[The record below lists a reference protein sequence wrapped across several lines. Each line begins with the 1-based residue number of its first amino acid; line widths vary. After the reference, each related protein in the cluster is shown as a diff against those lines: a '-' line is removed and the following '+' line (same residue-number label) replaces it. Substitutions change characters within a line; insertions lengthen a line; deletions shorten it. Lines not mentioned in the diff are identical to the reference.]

1 MSFRIEEKVI
11 LHISDYLKIK
21 KIINKENK
29 NSSLFPSRKITS
41 LYFDNHSYEM
51 FVDSQE
57 GSLPRKK
64 IRIRT
69 YPESLNSE
77 FLLEEKINS
86 CEGKFK
92 KSLLI
97 TKNQYFEYSKKGIFD
112 KIYNNCE
119 PKLWVQYEREYLS
132 YLGYRITIDKNLQF
146 SMPKIK
152 HTSKLQNKMILE
164 VKSKNLKCDIFDG
177 IFPFERSRFSKY
189 CEGIKLMY
197 DKI

>member
-11 LHISDYLKIK
+11 LHTSDYLKLK

-29 NSSLFPSRKITS
+29 DSALFPSRKITS
-41 LYFDNHSYEM
+41 LYFDNNYNEM
-51 FVDSQE
+51 FQDSQE

-69 YPESLNSE
+69 YPESLNNE
-77 FLLEEKINS
+77 FFLEEKINS

-92 KSLLI
+92 KSLSI
-97 TKNQYFEYSKKGIFD
+97 TKKQYFDYYNQGIFD
-112 KIYNNCE
+112 KTYNNCQ
-119 PKLWVQYEREYLS
+119 PKLWVKYEREYLS
-132 YLGYRITIDKNLQF
+132 YLGFRLTIDKNLEF

-152 HTSKLQNKMILE
+152 HTSKLQDKLILE
-164 VKSKNLKCDIFDG
+164 VKSKNLECDIFDG

-189 CEGIKLMY
+189 CEGIKLIY
-197 DKI
+197 ERI

>member
-1 MSFRIEEKVI
+1 
-11 LHISDYLKIK
+11 
-21 KIINKENK
+21 
-29 NSSLFPSRKITS
+29 
-41 LYFDNHSYEM
+41 M
-51 FVDSQE
+51 FGDSQE

-69 YPESLNSE
+69 YPESLKSE

-92 KSLLI
+92 KSFLI
-97 TKNQYFEYSKKGIFD
+97 TKNQYSGYSRRGIFD

-146 SMPKIK
+146 SVPKIK
-152 HTSKLQNKMILE
+152 HTSKLQDKLILE
-164 VKSKNLKCDIFDG
+164 VKSKNLECDIFDG

>member
-51 FVDSQE
+51 FGDSQE

-69 YPESLNSE
+69 YPESLKSE

-92 KSLLI
+92 KSFLI
-97 TKNQYFEYSKKGIFD
+97 TKNQYSGYSRRGIFD

-146 SMPKIK
+146 SVPKIK
-152 HTSKLQNKMILE
+152 HTSKLQDKMILE
-164 VKSKNLKCDIFDG
+164 VKSKNLECDIFDG

>member
-1 MSFRIEEKVI
+1 
-11 LHISDYLKIK
+11 
-21 KIINKENK
+21 
-29 NSSLFPSRKITS
+29 
-41 LYFDNHSYEM
+41 M
-51 FVDSQE
+51 FGDSQE

-69 YPESLNSE
+69 YPESLKSE
-77 FLLEEKINS
+77 FLLEEKINRF
-86 CEGKFK
+86 EGKFK
-92 KSLLI
+92 KSFLI
-97 TKNQYFEYSKKGIFD
+97 TKNKYSGYSRRGIFD

-146 SMPKIK
+146 SVPKIK
-152 HTSKLQNKMILE
+152 HTSKLQDKLILE
-164 VKSKNLKCDIFDG
+164 VKSKNLECDIFDG

>member
-1 MSFRIEEKVI
+1 M
-11 LHISDYLKIK
+11 
-21 KIINKENK
+21 INKENK

-51 FVDSQE
+51 FGDSQE

-69 YPESLNSE
+69 YPESLKSE

-92 KSLLI
+92 KSFLI
-97 TKNQYFEYSKKGIFD
+97 TKNQYSEYSKRGIFD

-146 SMPKIK
+146 SVPKIK
-152 HTSKLQNKMILE
+152 HTSKLQEKMILK
-164 VKSKNLKCDIFDG
+164 VKSKNLECDIFDG